1 MRFGASALSIT
12 GAAVLAAGLTISP
25 ANASPSTVTV
35 TVELSAHDG
44 SALDLSSNPAG
55 SASVYAGGWQSITAV
70 DVNNTDFVQVQ
81 LTPGTYS
88 FAVTYNGT
96 RDQKTQTIG
105 DSGGIV
111 YFSTVLTR
119 VALKAH
125 DHNFLDIPG
134 DGSASYYAGGWHA
147 ITALDPNNAKLVQ
160 TEMLPGTYSF
170 AATYQGT
177 REQKTATLLPR
188 NPNNGAN
195 SVQSVN
201 FGTELVRVALQA
213 HDHSFLNIPADGSAS
228 YYAGGWHAITTPDPN
243 NAELVQTEML
253 PGTYSFAATYQGT
266 REQRNGITVN
276 SPNPNLPAADNVQGV
291 YFGTELVNVELQAE
305 GLPDVADGTPLD
317 IPANGSASY
326 YAGGWH
332 AISTPNPNNSR
343 MVVAEML
350 PGTYSFAVT
359 FGGDRQQQNGVTVN
373 APNPNLP
380 AGDNVQTVY
389 FHYLFM

>member
-1 MRFGASALSIT
+1 MYRRRRLAVSALSIT

-25 ANASPSTVTV
+25 ASASPTTVTV

-44 SALDLSSNPAG
+44 SALDLSGNPAAA
-55 SASVYAGGWQSITAV
+55 ASVYAGGWQSITAV

-96 RDQKTQTIG
+96 RNQKTQTIG
-105 DSGGIV
+105 DSGGTV
-111 YFSTVLTR
+111 YFSTVL
-119 VALKAH
+119 A
-125 DHNFLDIPG
+125 
-134 DGSASYYAGGWHA
+134 
-147 ITALDPNNAKLVQ
+147 
-160 TEMLPGTYSF
+160 
-170 AATYQGT
+170 
-177 REQKTATLLPR
+177 
-188 NPNNGAN
+188 
-195 SVQSVN
+195 
-201 FGTELVRVALQA
+201 RVALQA
-213 HDHSFLNIPADGSAS
+213 HDHSFLDIPGDGSAS

-243 NAELVQTEML
+243 NARLVQAEML

-266 REQRNGITVN
+266 REQRNGVTVN
-276 SPNPNLPAADNVQGV
+276 APNPNLPAADNVQGI
-291 YFGTELVNVELQAE
+291 YFGTELVNVELQAL

-317 IPANGSASY
+317 IPDNGSASY

-332 AISTPNPNNSR
+332 AISTPNPNDAR

-380 AGDNVQTVY
+380 GTANTQTVY
-389 FHYLFM
+389 FHYPFI